1 MSDYLVNIQ
10 TLLESNSWN
19 NLVIFNKT
27 DLLGDIFQLRLL
39 TTGRELITLN
49 EEKNLINKQSIVVAN
64 PNFNLFGKNSSNSR
78 KKLSPK
84 NLNEQKRSFDQ
95 KNRLWG
101 SLPGTK
107 KEADIISK
115 ITNAKLFL
123 EDEASALNIQKTAT
137 GPRPSHTH

>member
-1 MSDYLVNIQ
+1 M
-10 TLLESNSWN
+10 
-19 NLVIFNKT
+19 
-27 DLLGDIFQLRLL
+27 GDIFQLRLL

-49 EEKNLINKQSIVVAN
+49 KEKNLINKQSIVVAN

-84 NLNEQKRSFDQ
+84 NFNEQKRSFDQ

-107 KEADIISK
+107 KEAIIISK

-123 EDEASALNIQKTAT
+123 EDEASALNIQMEESPKILHIAT
-137 GPRPSHTH
+137 HSFYIDRKPNKCYNIV